1 MSEESKEVEALKD
14 GAQEQGALDK
24 GKGKEPAVASDDE
37 NGAESG
43 HDDGPAVADAATSG
57 ASSKKK
63 KKSKRKKAAALLG
76 GQSQPEDPSAKIK
89 ELLDKLPQNE
99 LQELVR
105 RNPELVKDYD
115 SDPAKAAEAFK
126 TLSLDQVL
134 TGLAL
139 GGKNAKDMG
148 SYKFW
153 KTQPVPKFDEPV
165 PKKPIE
171 EGPLEVKTVD
181 DVPKEPPKLIDGFEW
196 VTMDLMDDEQM
207 KEVYQL
213 LNLHYVEDDDSMF
226 RFNYGTAIL
235 KWALM
240 APGWKADWHVGIRD
254 CRLPDKKPL
263 VAFISAV
270 PMTIRVRDKNFVA
283 SEVNFLCV
291 HKRLR
296 GKRLAP
302 ILIKEI
308 TRRSNLHGIWQ
319 GVYTGGIVLPK
330 PVSTCRYYH
339 RSIDWQ
345 KLYEIGF
352 SHLPPKSKP
361 EREVR
366 KYQLPT
372 KTNVPGLREMKKK
385 DVPAVQKLMSR
396 YATRFNMAPEW
407 TEEETEHWLLQ
418 PRKEGDEQA
427 VWTFVVEV
435 CFLVLSLLFLV
446 CQNRLFGIIA
456 NHDIHLLQDNN
467 KNITD
472 FFSFY
477 NLESTIINHP
487 RHRILKV
494 AYLFYYATESG
505 LTTPFNKPALK
516 ARLNELMN
524 DALIMAKRNKF
535 DVFNALS
542 LADNTLFLNE
552 QKFGAGDGSLHYY
565 LFNYR
570 ANPIAGGV
578 DHNNQL
584 DEQNMSGVGLVMM

>member
-1 MSEESKEVEALKD
+1 MSEESKEVDPVKD
-14 GAQEQGALDK
+14 GAQEEGKLDK
-24 GKGKEPAVASDDE
+24 GKGKEAAVASDDE
-37 NGAESG
+37 NDAESG
-43 HDDGPAVADAATSG
+43 EDDAPTAHASAAG

-63 KKSKRKKAAALLG
+63 KKSKRKKVAAMLS
-76 GQSQPEDPSAKIK
+76 GQSQPEDPSVKIK

-126 TLSLDQVL
+126 NLSLNQVL

-153 KTQPVPKFDEPV
+153 KTQPVPKFDDPV

-181 DVPKEPPKLIDGFEW
+181 EVPKDPPKLIDGFEW
-196 VTMDLMDDEQM
+196 VTMDLTDNEQM

-213 LNLHYVEDDDSMF
+213 LNLHYVEDDESMF

-254 CRLPDKKPL
+254 CRLSDKKPL

-270 PMTIRVRDKNFVA
+270 PMTIRVREKNFVA

-352 SHLPPKSKP
+352 SHLPPNSKP
-361 EREVR
+361 EWQVR
-366 KYQLPT
+366 KYKLPT
-372 KTNVPGLREMKKK
+372 NTNVQGLREMKEK

-396 YATRFNMAPEW
+396 YSARFNMAPEW
-407 TEEETEHWLLQ
+407 TEDETAHWLLQ

-427 VWTFVVEV
+427 VWTYVVEV
-435 CFLVLSLLFLV
+435 CCALMFAQF
-446 CQNRLFGIIA
+446 
-456 NHDIHLLQDNN
+456 
-467 KNITD
+467 
-472 FFSFY
+472 
-477 NLESTIINHP
+477 NL
-487 RHRILKV
+487 R
-494 AYLFYYATESG
+494 Y
-505 LTTPFNKPALK
+505 
-516 ARLNELMN
+516 
-524 DALIMAKRNKF
+524 
-535 DVFNALS
+535 
-542 LADNTLFLNE
+542 
-552 QKFGAGDGSLHYY
+552 
-565 LFNYR
+565 
-570 ANPIAGGV
+570 
-578 DHNNQL
+578 
-584 DEQNMSGVGLVMM
+584 